1 MDTTEHPCTR
11 VTRVEAA
18 GEQFPRLDSGG
29 WGSNILLIWK
39 VKKGDR
45 MGWEVDVM
53 GKVIGTGFKEG
64 SGIVP
69 VQGQHNQGKESG
81 MRKGPEGKD

>member
-1 MDTTEHPCTR
+1 MWRPQESSSP
-11 VTRVEAA
+11 
-18 GEQFPRLDSGG
+18 GWILGG
-29 WGSNILLIWK
+29 WRSNILLSWK

-45 MGWEVDVM
+45 VDWEVDVM

-64 SGIVP
+64 SGLVP